1 MLHNMFDRLF
11 EFDWQ
16 RSILQKKTEP
26 TMKAKRKKSHYK
38 RLNDYFDVYYKLR
51 RLIQYEANSR

>member
-1 MLHNMFDRLF
+1 MLHNMFDRLY

-16 RSILQKKTEP
+16 RSILQKKTEL

-51 RLIQYEANSR
+51 RLIQYEANLR

>member
-1 MLHNMFDRLF
+1 MLHNMFDRLYD
-11 EFDWQ
+11 FDWQ
-16 RSILQKKTEP
+16 RSILQKKTEL

-51 RLIQYEANSR
+51 RLIQYEANLR